1 MAAVRVSGGQTSSAD
16 KKRQTA
22 AMTVW
27 RFFAQWYSMFD

>member
-22 AMTVW
+22 EMTVW